1 MCSESGV
8 FCILIHLYHVEIK
21 YFIQVMLKLLFYR
34 STAQL
39 ENFNN
44 LILMYSGKRL
54 AYSPPVYRAR
64 NQLAALDYNANVD
77 REVKRKLDGT
87 VQSILI

>member
-1 MCSESGV
+1 
-8 FCILIHLYHVEIK
+8 
-21 YFIQVMLKLLFYR
+21 MLKLQCYR
-34 STAQL
+34 STAEL

-44 LILMYSGKRL
+44 LILMYSGKRF

-77 REVKRKLDGT
+77 RKMKRKLDGT
-87 VQSILI
+87 VQ